1 MQNPLK
7 IYYNLI
13 ILLYSFNLNVQINSD
28 PPSNITDT
36 IDINIKYREGK
47 ILLGLNRYFYLDT
60 EFNDTETNY
69 FDSSDIEEKTTFNT
83 PLDYPYSYKQPC
95 RAGCRLWKPK
105 NDTLK
110 LICYVSGNFN
120 SEWDVKL
127 QNTSF
132 TYKTYQI
139 NINPPSSSD
148 ESFYLKYLYSAYP
161 FLYSEEQIIKIEEN
175 KKTYELI
182 FKMGEY
188 DGSIL
193 LILFSNNGYLFLD
206 KCFSGGNILK
216 CLIEKEELEE
226 FLQYNNQIFNLY
238 LYRPSNGFIYFNL
251 VYNITINDDTKIKQD
266 LYVGITRLFQEAIDR
281 NNYIAYETNITSIS
295 NLISDKFQIELEEE
309 NATCY
314 FKKDAN
320 NPLLILCKWNYK
332 NDVNTKLGKIKNE
345 IVANNSYIKY
355 NFRIQPFDNNETF
368 WFFDT
373 GVIPYFVYPKVLD
386 FNLNEQFTIIYAV
399 KDDLSAVKLNP
410 NINNLNCHYQGYF
423 YSGDYN
429 ILECN
434 INRTYFK
441 NDKTEYYNTYQ
452 KLHYTS

>member
-1 MQNPLK
+1 MQKPLK

-13 ILLYSFNLNVQINSD
+13 ILLYSFNLNVQIDSD

-175 KKTYELI
+175 KKNYELI

-188 DGSIL
+188 DSSIL

-206 KCFSGGNILK
+206 KCFAGGNILK

-238 LYRPSNGFIYFNL
+238 LYRTSNGFIYFNL

-309 NATCY
+309 NAICY

-345 IVANNSYIKY
+345 IVVNNSYIKY

-373 GVIPYFVYPKVLD
+373 GVIPYFVY
-386 FNLNEQFTIIYAV
+386 
-399 KDDLSAVKLNP
+399 
-410 NINNLNCHYQGYF
+410 
-423 YSGDYN
+423 
-429 ILECN
+429 
-434 INRTYFK
+434 
-441 NDKTEYYNTYQ
+441 
-452 KLHYTS
+452 

>member
-1 MQNPLK
+1 M
-7 IYYNLI
+7 
-13 ILLYSFNLNVQINSD
+13 IN
-28 PPSNITDT
+28 
-36 IDINIKYREGK
+36 
-47 ILLGLNRYFYLDT
+47 
-60 EFNDTETNY
+60 
-69 FDSSDIEEKTTFNT
+69 
-83 PLDYPYSYKQPC
+83 
-95 RAGCRLWKPK
+95 
-105 NDTLK
+105 
-110 LICYVSGNFN
+110 
-120 SEWDVKL
+120 
-127 QNTSF
+127 
-132 TYKTYQI
+132 
-139 NINPPSSSD
+139 
-148 ESFYLKYLYSAYP
+148 
-161 FLYSEEQIIKIEEN
+161 
-175 KKTYELI
+175 
-182 FKMGEY
+182 
-188 DGSIL
+188 
-193 LILFSNNGYLFLD
+193 
-206 KCFSGGNILK
+206 
-216 CLIEKEELEE
+216 
-226 FLQYNNQIFNLY
+226 
-238 LYRPSNGFIYFNL
+238 
-251 VYNITINDDTKIKQD
+251 TKIKQD

-281 NNYIAYETNITSIS
+281 NNYIVYETNITSIS